1 MAFRLFSQTAKPS
14 SVSVVTEAAIEEEE
28 EGLKKELI
36 LACIV

>member
-1 MAFRLFSQTAKPS
+1 
-14 SVSVVTEAAIEEEE
+14 VSVVTEAAIEEEE